1 MMKPLTVEVVSNLIT
16 GFGGCSRCELVL
28 NEAGVNTRAAS
39 CQDMA
44 DYPAELKEELARL
57 GDWLSELCQL
67 YRHRISIRLIDA
79 KSPFGLYKSLLH
91 RIRHYPTFIIEK
103 KTVYSGWDKKRIEE
117 MLDTHIQ
124 AANQRQAGR

>member
-16 GFGGCSRCELVL
+16 AFGVCSRCELVL
-28 NEAGVNTRAAS
+28 NEAGITGRSRYEDA
-39 CQDMA
+39 A

-57 GDWLSELCQL
+57 NEWLVELGRL

-91 RIRHYPTFIIEK
+91 RIRRYPTFIIDRK
-103 KTVYSGWDKKRIEE
+103 SVYSGWDRGKIEE
-117 MLDTHIQ
+117 MLDTHIR
-124 AANQRQAGR
+124 AANRPG

>member
-16 GFGGCSRCELVL
+16 TFGSCSRCELVM

-39 CQDMA
+39 YQDIT
-44 DYPAELKEELARL
+44 DYPTELLEEFVKLS
-57 GDWLSELCQL
+57 DWLSELCRL
-67 YRHRISIRLIDA
+67 YRHRISIRMIDA

-91 RIRHYPTFIIEK
+91 RIRRYPTFIIEK
-103 KTVYSGWDKKRIEE
+103 TTVYSGWDRKQIEE